1 MTRFHLTDTICAI
14 ATPLGVGGL
23 GIVRLSGPDA
33 LSIAGKIFSTQRG
46 GATPSSLEQ
55 SASHTVHHGWM
66 IDPSSGEPVDE
77 VLLTLMRAPH
87 SYTRDDTIE
96 ISGHGGPRVLARILE
111 VCLAAGARLAEAGEF
126 TKRAFLNGRLDLTQ
140 AEAVMAL
147 IHAESETAHR
157 IALRQLRGEVAGSIR
172 TIRDA
177 LLELLAQSE
186 ASLDFVEQGVEAPP
200 ADHLCKRLDAIHQHV
215 AALLD
220 SARVGELLR
229 EGIHTVIAGRPN
241 VGKSSLFNRLLRKD
255 RAIVTPFPGTTRDL
269 LEEMLVVN
277 NFPLRLID
285 TAGIRTTP
293 DPIEQE
299 GMQRARRSIESADLV
314 LLVLDGSQPLQPD
327 DWLLIDRIDTNKTI
341 IIFNKLDVCHPID
354 IASVSARQ
362 PTVPIVNL
370 SAANGTGCDQLKERI
385 SRLLIER
392 VGGMDERTIIGSSRH
407 QQALTATADHVA
419 RARSAA
425 ADGLSGECIAS
436 DLNEAIKQ
444 LGALLG
450 VEGTFTEELLDNIFN
465 QFCIGK

>member
-1 MTRFHLTDTICAI
+1 MTHTRLTDTICAI

-23 GIVRLSGPDA
+23 GVVRLSGPNA
-33 LSIAGKIFSTQRG
+33 LGISSKIFSSQRH
-46 GATPSSLEQ
+46 GATSSALEQ
-55 SASHTVHHGWM
+55 AASHTVHHGWM

-77 VLLTLMRAPH
+77 VLLTLMRTPH
-87 SYTRDDTIE
+87 SYTREDTVE
-96 ISGHGGPRVLARILE
+96 ISGHGGPVVLARLLE
-111 VCLAAGARLAEAGEF
+111 LCLSAGARLAEPGEF

-157 IALRQLRGEVAGSIR
+157 LALRQLRGEVAGSIR

-177 LLELLAQSE
+177 LIELLAQAE
-186 ASLDFVEQGVEAPP
+186 AGLDFVEQGLVEPP
-200 ADHLCKRLDAIHQHV
+200 SDQWCGRLDAIQQQL
-215 AALLD
+215 AALID

-269 LEEMLVVN
+269 LEEMLVIN

-299 GMQRARRSIESADLV
+299 GMQRARRSIDDADLV
-314 LLVLDGSQPLQPD
+314 LLVLDGSQPLQSD
-327 DWLLIDRIDTNKTI
+327 DRLLIDQMMTNKTI
-341 IIFNKLDVCHPID
+341 IIFNKLDVCEPVD
-354 IASVSARQ
+354 YSTLAARRPQ
-362 PTVPIVNL
+362 VPIVNI
-370 SAANGTGCDQLKERI
+370 SAVNGTGCDQLKEQI

-392 VGGMDERTIIGSSRH
+392 TGGMSERAVITTSRH
-407 QQALTATADHVA
+407 QQALTAAAEQLV
-419 RARSAA
+419 RARQAA

-444 LGALLG
+444 LGGIIG
-450 VEGTFTEELLDNIFN
+450 VEGAFTEELLDNIFN